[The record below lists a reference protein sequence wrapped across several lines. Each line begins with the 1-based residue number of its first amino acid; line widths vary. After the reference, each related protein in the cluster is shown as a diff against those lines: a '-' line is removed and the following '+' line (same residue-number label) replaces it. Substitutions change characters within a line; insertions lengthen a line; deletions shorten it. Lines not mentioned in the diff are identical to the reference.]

1 MRHLIIVAHPKK
13 KSFTHAIAEA
23 YSSTLVER
31 GHRVACR
38 DLYALKF
45 NPVLSARDLAAMARG
60 RAARDVRAEQA
71 ALRRAEVLTL
81 IAPLWWS
88 GFPAMLKGYV
98 ERVFVDP
105 FLAALSGKKCVII
118 TTAGATVE
126 ELKSAGT
133 LRALRIIRDDGMVE
147 FCGMTLVRHL
157 ILGGVLP
164 GMSRAQGDRYLETV
178 RRFARRAF

>member
-23 YSSTLVER
+23 YASTLVER
-31 GHRVACR
+31 GHQVECR
-38 DLYALKF
+38 DLYVLKF

-71 ALRRAEVLTL
+71 ALRRADVLTL

-105 FLAALSGKKCVII
+105 FLSALSGKRCVIV
-118 TTAGATVE
+118 TTAGATIE

-133 LRALRIIRDDGMVE
+133 LRALRIIHDDGMVA
-147 FCGMTLVRHL
+147 FCGMALVRHL

-164 GMSRAQGDRYLETV
+164 GMSRAQGDRHLETV